1 MNEGIHN
8 EKLWNQR
15 FIASCLANFFAFT
28 AMYYIMA
35 TIPLFTTEVLAGT
48 KGDVGILFGLFA
60 FAGVVARPVAGYIL
74 DTIGRK
80 KIVWLSLVF
89 LLLAMLSYQ
98 WVTSLLFLFILRFTH
113 GVCWGFST
121 TSLATLATDAIPL
134 KKRGEGIGYFGL
146 SMSIAML
153 IGPSLGLRVLHTFDY
168 AAMFYAGTGLA
179 ALSLLCLLGFP
190 QREMAVPDGQKQR
203 GFIENK
209 VLSYAGIV
217 FFMALVYGALLSF
230 IVLFAKEIRVDNP
243 EIFFLAN
250 AVTVII
256 SRPYAGRML
265 DQKGPIGIMCIG
277 FAAFFATFLCLF
289 LAQGYVLFIAAALL
303 LGVGFGILYSLSIAL
318 AINQVDMSRRG
329 VVNGTIL
336 TAFDLGFAVGAAL
349 LGQVSTYTGLRLM
362 YLLSGF
368 IVVIPFVIFY
378 IKHMLK
384 NKAGLAT
391 EKPLD

>member
-1 MNEGIHN
+1 VNEGIHN

-153 IGPSLGLRVLHTFDY
+153 IGPS
-168 AAMFYAGTGLA
+168 
-179 ALSLLCLLGFP
+179 
-190 QREMAVPDGQKQR
+190 
-203 GFIENK
+203 
-209 VLSYAGIV
+209 
-217 FFMALVYGALLSF
+217 
-230 IVLFAKEIRVDNP
+230 
-243 EIFFLAN
+243 
-250 AVTVII
+250 
-256 SRPYAGRML
+256 
-265 DQKGPIGIMCIG
+265 
-277 FAAFFATFLCLF
+277 
-289 LAQGYVLFIAAALL
+289 
-303 LGVGFGILYSLSIAL
+303 
-318 AINQVDMSRRG
+318 
-329 VVNGTIL
+329 
-336 TAFDLGFAVGAAL
+336 
-349 LGQVSTYTGLRLM
+349 
-362 YLLSGF
+362 
-368 IVVIPFVIFY
+368 
-378 IKHMLK
+378 
-384 NKAGLAT
+384 
-391 EKPLD
+391 